1 MKYSLYIIKEYLK
14 KIKLSIILF
23 IIIYFIMF
31 ILCFLYN
38 TNMEIPIYTC
48 TVSITVCMCFRL
60 YDFYKFADKNYVLKK
75 TYKNCLIDELENIKA
90 TDLLEQNYID
100 IIIKLNTILNKNITK
115 KEIDYNDLINYYT
128 MWVHQI
134 KTPISAINLI
144 MQSENEEF
152 DSNELLEQIFS
163 IEQYVDM
170 VLQYLRFKN
179 INNDLLIKKY
189 QLDNI
194 IKKCIKKY
202 AKLFINKKLV
212 LDYNELNC
220 SVITDEK
227 WLNFVIEQLLI
238 NALKYTSAGSIA
250 IYMDS
255 ETKKTLVIE
264 DTGIGISAEDIPRV
278 FERGFTGYNGRED
291 NKSSGLGLFLCKSI
305 IDKLSHRISIDS
317 EVGKGTKVKI
327 EFDCVKLVLK

>member
-1 MKYSLYIIKEYLK
+1 MKYSLYILKEYIK

-23 IIIYFIMF
+23 IIVFFIMF
-31 ILCFLYN
+31 SLCFLYN

-48 TVSITVCMCFRL
+48 IVSITVCMCFKL
-60 YDFYKFADKNYVLKK
+60 YDFYKFADKSYKLKK
-75 TYKNCLIDELENIKA
+75 ILNNCLVEELKNISIENLI
-90 TDLLEQNYID
+90 EENYID
-100 IIIKLNTILNKNITK
+100 IIKKLNIILNNNISK
-115 KEIDYNDLINYYT
+115 KEIDYNDMINYYT
-128 MWVHQI
+128 TWVHQI

-144 MQSENEEF
+144 MQSENEDINNKEII
-152 DSNELLEQIFS
+152 EQIFS

-194 IKKCIKKY
+194 IKKCLKKY
-202 AKLFINKKLV
+202 AKLFIKRKIKLN
-212 LDYNELNC
+212 YNALNC

-227 WLNFVIEQLLI
+227 WLVFVIEQLLI
-238 NALKYTSAGSIA
+238 NALKYTNAGSIS
-250 IYMDS
+250 IYMDK
-255 ETKKTLVIE
+255 EIKKTLVIE

-278 FERGFTGYNGRED
+278 FERGFTGYNGRD
-291 NKSSGLGLFLCKSI
+291 NNKSSGLGLFLCKSI
-305 IDKLSHRISIDS
+305 IDKLSHSISIES
-317 EVGKGTKVKI
+317 EIGKGTKVKI